1 MIKELDEAFEVEVV
15 EPESVDGRLPALK
28 HDVNDVDKNVDDD
41 YAATRANLHSIMEQG
56 AEALQKAFRVAIDSE
71 HPTAF
76 ESATML
82 AKALADI
89 NAQLLELS
97 EKRVKLKKATNP
109 TGIGEN
115 GGGTTNNTFYVGTA
129 TDLQKALAAIKSQ
142 GE

>member
-1 MIKELDEAFEVEVV
+1 MIKELDEAFEIEVI
-15 EPESVDGRLPALK
+15 EPESVDGRLPALP
-28 HDVNDVDKNVDDD
+28 HDVNDVDKNVDED

-71 HPTAF
+71 HPSAF

-82 AKALADI
+82 AKAMADI

-97 EKRVKLKKATNP
+97 EKRVKLKKATTP
-109 TGIGEN
+109 EGSDA
-115 GGGTTNNTFYVGTA
+115 GGNTTNNTFFVGTA
-129 TDLQKALAAIKSQ
+129 ADLQNALAVIKSE